1 MKIQESAQD
10 YLEAILILSQEK
22 EYVRAADICSYFG
35 YARATVS
42 VYLKQLKE
50 NNYVEVDE
58 KNHITLTE
66 AGREIADEM
75 YDRHTVLTKIFEHI
89 GVPEEVAIEDAC
101 RVEHYISATT
111 FRALKEHFEVCTKG
125 EE

>member
-1 MKIQESAQD
+1 
-10 YLEAILILSQEK
+10 
-22 EYVRAADICSYFG
+22 
-35 YARATVS
+35 
-42 VYLKQLKE
+42 LKQLKE

-66 AGREIADEM
+66 TGREIADEM
-75 YDRHTVLTKIFEHI
+75 YDRHTVLTKIFKHI

-111 FRALKEHFEVCTKG
+111 FRALKEHFEACTKG